1 MKSIFPCGALVLLAA
16 LFAMP
21 FPAAASLGG
30 DVSSVHLDV
39 AKMNATIQSSS
50 SENFTVHELHSP
62 AGVTVREYVST
73 GGTVFAVTWRGA
85 FHPDLRQ
92 LLGTYHEQYLQ
103 AVQAQRAHRRGRGP
117 LLIQRPGFV
126 MRISGHMR
134 AFQGAAYIPQMIPAG
149 VRAEELP

>member
-1 MKSIFPCGALVLLAA
+1 MKPMFLCGALALVAA
-16 LFAMP
+16 LLAMP

-30 DVSSVHLDV
+30 DVCSVHADV
-39 AKMNATIQSSS
+39 AKMQATLRTSSTDI
-50 SENFTVHELHSP
+50 FTVHEIQSP
-62 AGVTVREYVST
+62 SGITVREYVSP
-73 GGTVFAVTWRGA
+73 GGSVFAVTWRGA

-117 LLIQRPGFV
+117 LLIQQPGLV
-126 MRISGHMR
+126 IRISGHMH
-134 AFQGAAYIPQMIPAG
+134 AFQGRAYVPQMMPAG